1 MHVINKLFTL
11 TLILVLSGAA
21 QNTIQNNVQFISM
34 KGDSYDLYELLDN
47 GKHVFVT
54 FIKIFF

>member
-1 MHVINKLFTL
+1 MRVIRKLCTFA
-11 TLILVLSGAA
+11 LILAISGAA
-21 QNTIQNNVQFISM
+21 QNTIQGNVQFTSM
-34 KGDSYDLYELLDN
+34 EGNSYDLYALLDN